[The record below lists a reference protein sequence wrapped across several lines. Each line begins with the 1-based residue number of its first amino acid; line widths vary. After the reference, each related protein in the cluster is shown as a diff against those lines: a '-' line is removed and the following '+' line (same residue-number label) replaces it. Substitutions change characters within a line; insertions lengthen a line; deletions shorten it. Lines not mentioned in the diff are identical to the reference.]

1 MKKLNIAHPTTPAIM
16 LIIPVIGA
24 SVCFFE
30 KAYPKYIGTSNPEA
44 AYEYD
49 ITIRL
54 STCWKLTAMKN
65 AKAAITTVL
74 ILANFFSCAS
84 FAF

>member
-49 ITIRL
+49 ITY
-54 STCWKLTAMKN
+54 KE
-65 AKAAITTVL
+65 
-74 ILANFFSCAS
+74 
-84 FAF
+84 